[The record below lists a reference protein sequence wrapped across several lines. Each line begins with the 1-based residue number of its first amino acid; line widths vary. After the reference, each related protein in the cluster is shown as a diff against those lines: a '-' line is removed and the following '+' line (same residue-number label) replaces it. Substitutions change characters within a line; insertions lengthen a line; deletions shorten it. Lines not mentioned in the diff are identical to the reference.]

1 MDVRGAQLSRAY
13 YEELVGPI
21 VLARWPGVPHA
32 AGRLGSGSDVLGLDD
47 ALSRDHDWGL
57 RLNLLVAAEL
67 VGEIDQH
74 LETALPETFRGHP
87 VRFSLSWDPAVRHR
101 VQVQDVD
108 TLVRSRTGITA
119 AHAPTTAEW
128 LSLTGQAVREVIT
141 GPVFADTAGELTAAR
156 ERLSWYPR
164 DLWTYVVATDW
175 ARLIQELPFVGRT
188 ADRGDDLGS
197 RVITSRLVGVA
208 MHLGHLLERRW
219 PPYSKW
225 LGTSFAALPRASTAS
240 GYLRQAL
247 EANDWQ
253 SREDGLVQ
261 ALQVL
266 HAAQRDVGLPSVE
279 DPVERFFD
287 RPYRTVREEVVQ
299 RLESSITDPAIRAL
313 PRGVGSA
320 EQRSDNVD
328 VLMDPTRRGAA
339 TSDPPGPG
347 S

>member
-1 MDVRGAQLSRAY
+1 
-13 YEELVGPI
+13 
-21 VLARWPGVPHA
+21 
-32 AGRLGSGSDVLGLDD
+32 
-47 ALSRDHDWGL
+47 
-57 RLNLLVAAEL
+57 
-67 VGEIDQH
+67 
-74 LETALPETFRGHP
+74 
-87 VRFSLSWDPAVRHR
+87 VRHR